1 MYTRRSIT
9 SCTVALLGGLGLLF
23 PAADAA
29 HAQQLS
35 LAPTIGLYIPTSELI
50 KAASGEEF
58 RQEVSLSVGGR
69 IGFWLGS
76 RVGFEATAQYAP
88 STLTFSA
95 AGLSDEASASIL
107 TGSGRLSFFIVP
119 ESQPLAILVSGG
131 VGVIDRSGE
140 AYADVENT
148 RDITGTAGASA
159 RLRVGRIIH
168 LQVNIE
174 DYIYTPGFASESG
187 VEGQIQHDI
196 QLSFGVGI
204 PLLGIGGGS

>member
-9 SCTVALLGGLGLLF
+9 SHTVALLGGLGLLF
-23 PAADAA
+23 VAADAA

-88 STLTFSA
+88 SALTFSA
-95 AGLSDEASASIL
+95 AGLSDESANIL
-107 TGSGRLSFFIVP
+107 TGSGRLAFFIVP

-140 AYADVENT
+140 AFADVENT

-174 DYIYTPGFASESG
+174 DYIYTPGFASAPG